1 MREEKKNRKEQEKKN
16 GRQCEKTVPLRERQ
30 ISIRG
35 FLTAGI
41 IVMILAISIILLFV
55 INILADGAVR
65 AYIRSDLSRQ
75 LRRNSKNIVYENG
88 KAEFSEEL
96 SDRDTGIYFILL
108 DRSGEVWAGEYP
120 EGIPEEEIP
129 GVIAT
134 KGKVPVVE
142 ELISLTLGEKEYYL
156 LDRVQTY
163 LTRTTGKTVLFRCL
177 AEKSAVS
184 SPFQTLWRMCYLSI
198 PVILA
203 VAFIFSTVLARMVS
217 GPIGQLCRVA
227 ENVRNNNDLSQ
238 RTDYHGRFREI
249 GILSEANNQM
259 LDRLEEVFQSQK
271 RFNSDVA
278 HELRTP
284 MAIILAQC
292 EAVRDQNCT
301 EQEYREALEVIDR
314 QARRTND
321 VVQQLL
327 RLSRL
332 EQGGRVLEKEFVN
345 LEDIVQSVCEDEE
358 LKAEKEVEFHF
369 SLQEVSASV
378 DVTLMT
384 ILLQNLVHNA
394 VKYSGEKAVVE
405 IGLFREESRI
415 CVSVRDHGCGMAEE
429 EQKYIFEPFYQ
440 VNKNRSTGGFGL
452 GLSLVKRIAELHG
465 GTIAVESSPGMGSRF
480 TLTIPD
486 L

>member
-1 MREEKKNRKEQEKKN
+1 MKKEKKNENACGKRKRLKD
-16 GRQCEKTVPLRERQ
+16 VQ

-41 IVMILAISIILLFV
+41 ILMILTISMLLLFAV
-55 INILADGAVR
+55 NILAEGAVR
-65 AYIRSDLSRQ
+65 SYIRSDLSRQ
-75 LRRNSKNIVYENG
+75 LRRNSKNITMKNG
-88 KAEFSEEL
+88 KVEFSEEL

-120 EGIPEEEIP
+120 EEIPEEEIP
-129 GVIAT
+129 GAIVT
-134 KGKVPVVE
+134 KGKAAIVD
-142 ELISLTLGEKEYYL
+142 ELLSLTLGEKDYYL

-184 SPFQTLWRMCYLSI
+184 SPFQVLWRMCYLSI

-203 VAFIFSTVLARMVS
+203 VAILFSTMLARMVS
-217 GPIGQLCRVA
+217 RPIGQLCRVA
-227 ENVRNNNDLSQ
+227 ENIRNNNDLSQ

-249 GILSEANNQM
+249 GILSEANNRM
-259 LDRLEEVFQSQK
+259 LDKLEEVFQSQK

-301 EQEYREALEVIDR
+301 EQEYREAFEVIDR

-332 EQGGRVLEKEFVN
+332 EQAGVVLEKEFVN
-345 LEDIVQSVCEDEE
+345 LEDIVQSVCEEEE
-358 LKAEKEVEFHF
+358 LKADRDVEFRF

-394 VKYSGEKAVVE
+394 VKYSEGKALVE
-405 IGLFREESRI
+405 IRLFREEDRI
-415 CVSVRDHGCGMAEE
+415 CICVKDHGCGIGEK
-429 EQKYIFEPFYQ
+429 EQEFIFEPFYQ
-440 VNKNRSTGGFGL
+440 VHKNGNTGGFGL
-452 GLSLVKRIAELHG
+452 GLSIVDRIARLHG
-465 GTIAVESSPGMGSRF
+465 GNVTVRSRPGEGSEF
-480 TLTIPD
+480 TLSIPD
-486 L
+486 KQ